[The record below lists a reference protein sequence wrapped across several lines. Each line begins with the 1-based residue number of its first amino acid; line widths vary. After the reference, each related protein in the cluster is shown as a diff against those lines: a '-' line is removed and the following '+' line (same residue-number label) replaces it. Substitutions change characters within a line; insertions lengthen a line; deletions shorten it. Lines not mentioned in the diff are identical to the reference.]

1 MTGGTHPVAA
11 FFLEVAFLLLMFL
24 VGNWLLTPAADDE
37 TGRQEAPFT
46 LSASI

>member
-1 MTGGTHPVAA
+1 MSGETHPVAA
-11 FFLEVAFLLLMFL
+11 LLLEAAFLLLMFL
-24 VGNWLLTPAADDE
+24 VGNWLLTPAGEDE